1 MTILECIICKEPF
14 ERNKYSPR
22 QKVCSK
28 AECQHA
34 RQISSMKEWRTKHPD
49 YFKYDESKGEEW
61 LRTQRDRSKVW
72 RQRNPDKI
80 KAYRQAH
87 LQDYRSYMREYM
99 KKYRENKKNKGGASD
114 SGENPGNPPVNP
126 NPQDPSST

>member
-1 MTILECIICKEPF
+1 MTILECIICKDPF

-28 AECQHA
+28 SECQHA
-34 RQISSMKEWRTKHPD
+34 RQISSMKDWRVKHPD
-49 YFKYDESKGEEW
+49 YFKYDESKGTEW

-80 KAYRQAH
+80 KAYRQSH
-87 LQDYRSYMREYM
+87 LQDYRSYMRDYM
-99 KKYRENKKNKGGASD
+99 KKYRENKKNQNNSSEPGSNSGATPIKPSNTD
-114 SGENPGNPPVNP
+114 H
-126 NPQDPSST
+126 SST